1 MSSYDRTLLQAVARA
16 HGIHTYVDL
25 GHHLK
30 VAPVTAWRL
39 WHGKS
44 APSAPIAAKV
54 QEHLGLTL
62 PQLMQPTTEDAA

>member
-1 MSSYDRTLLQAVARA
+1 MYDRTLLRAVAHA
-16 HGIHTYVDL
+16 HGLLTYVDL
-25 GHHLK
+25 AHHLK

-54 QEHLGLTL
+54 QQHLGLTL
-62 PQLMQPTTEDAA
+62 PQLIQPATEDVA